1 MQKCRE
7 AVLDKFC
14 QQPLPCPDCCP
25 EEHYV
30 GLGKVT
36 INVKKRCVEEI
47 RLDECRTYVLSAH
60 LLKYLVSSLFAGAQ
74 DLFEIAKR
82 EGAAEPLPEHI
93 SVNLMHNPIEALC
106 WWLRYVDME
115 GGAIRRKDQAPT
127 TDPGYADEI
136 KKLREDYNALKQ
148 EVEELRGGSP
158 S

>member
-1 MQKCRE
+1 MPRDRVRQI
-7 AVLDKFC
+7 
-14 QQPLPCPDCCP
+14 LPATAALPRLVS

-36 INVKKRCVEEI
+36 INVKERRVEEI
-47 RLDECRTYVLSAH
+47 KLDECRTYVLSAH

-74 DLFEIAKR
+74 DLFEIAKQ
-82 EGAAEPLPEHI
+82 GGTAEPLPNHTDI
-93 SVNLMHNPIEALC
+93 HLMHNPIEALC
-106 WWLRYVDME
+106 WWLRHVAME
-115 GGAIRRKDQAPT
+115 DGEIRRKELVATSDT
-127 TDPGYADEI
+127 GYADEI